1 MIYCA
6 KVEKVQN
13 QNKTTKINPKKED
26 APKFYIGLTSL
37 EFKKRF
43 QNHKTTLN
51 KKEKR
56 ESTELSKYVWTLKD
70 ERIDHKI
77 TWKIL
82 TKVNEKSNGK
92 KNCKLCDM
100 EMLKILEYKKK
111 YGTNCLNKRREIANA
126 CRHRSKKKLKAWKW
140 EKEE

>member
-1 MIYCA
+1 M
-6 KVEKVQN
+6 
-13 QNKTTKINPKKED
+13 
-26 APKFYIGLTSL
+26 
-37 EFKKRF
+37 KRRRLPS
-43 QNHKTTLN
+43 QQASQHYSELLYSS
-51 KKEKR
+51 EKR
-56 ESTELSKYVWTLKD
+56 ESTELSKYIWTLKD
-70 ERIDHKI
+70 KRIDHKI

-82 TKVNEKSNGK
+82 SKVNEKSNGK